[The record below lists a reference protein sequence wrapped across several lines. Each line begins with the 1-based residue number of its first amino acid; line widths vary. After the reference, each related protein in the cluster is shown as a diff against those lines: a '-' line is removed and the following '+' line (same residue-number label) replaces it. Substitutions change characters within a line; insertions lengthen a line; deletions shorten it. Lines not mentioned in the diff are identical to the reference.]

1 MKVFLLSFFVLMA
14 ATCCAQK
21 QYVNIFAYS
30 DRAPNGSTSHYPD
43 KFVLSGKVPSDI
55 RRTSIG
61 VILNDLSENGF
72 ELEHVSA
79 IGYSDESSYL
89 ISGICYVLSK
99 KQSSNE
105 SAIQRVIID
114 EEEPKEV
121 ARYNLQGMPVNETEK
136 GIQIIVFSNYTTKT
150 IIVQ

>member
-1 MKVFLLSFFVLMA
+1 MV

-21 QYVNIFAYS
+21 QYVNIFVSNTGYVPHS
-30 DRAPNGSTSHYPD
+30 FS
-43 KFVLSGKVPSDI
+43 LSGAVPSDI
-55 RRTSIG
+55 KSTNIG
-61 VILNDLSENGF
+61 EVLNELSENGF
-72 ELEHVSA
+72 ELEFVSP
-79 IGYSDESSYL
+79 IGYAGGSTV

-105 SAIQRVIID
+105 SAIRRITID

-121 ARYNLQGMPVNETEK
+121 ARYNLHGMPVNETEK
-136 GIQIIVFSNYTTKT
+136 GIQIIVYSNYTTKT